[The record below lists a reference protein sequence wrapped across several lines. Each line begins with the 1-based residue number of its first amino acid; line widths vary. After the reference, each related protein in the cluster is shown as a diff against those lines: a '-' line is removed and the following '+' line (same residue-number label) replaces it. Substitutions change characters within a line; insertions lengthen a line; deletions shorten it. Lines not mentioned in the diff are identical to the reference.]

1 MMGPARGF
9 LDRMW
14 LATAASVVTGIFFL
28 TLCYPPGK
36 ISIGIK
42 TRMVKDDDKDGYMN
56 ILSNIV
62 VPFDPRKTKL
72 LMGSLEYIAAE
83 VVVAKIIRKIIKQ
96 DNVGWLHL
104 AYVHAIS
111 LPFMG
116 GAAGFF
122 EGTKAYDA
130 VDAKGKKLGFGQQF
144 QDGAK
149 GIPAVLLAAW
159 IVASFT
165 KGFHAPWFQMKD
177 LLITCGT
184 KAITRPVVGFLFEY
198 LPDDAQLNLRVLDQL
213 VEMQRVKSTLYSK
226 PKDG

>member
-1 MMGPARGF
+1 
-9 LDRMW
+9 
-14 LATAASVVTGIFFL
+14 
-28 TLCYPPGK
+28 
-36 ISIGIK
+36 
-42 TRMVKDDDKDGYMN
+42 MVADDKKDGYMN
-56 ILSNIV
+56 VLSNIV

-104 AYVHAIS
+104 CYVHALS

-122 EGTKAYDA
+122 EGNADYEAKDDA
-130 VDAKGKKLGFGQQF
+130 GKNLGFGQQF

-149 GIPAVLLAAW
+149 GIPAVLIAAW

-165 KGFHAPWFQMKD
+165 KGFHAPYFQMKD

-184 KAITRPVVGFLFEY
+184 KAITRPVVGFIFEY
-198 LPDDAQLNLRVLDQL
+198 LPKDAQYNLRVLDQL
-213 VEMQRVKSTLYSK
+213 IEMQRKKSTLYSK